1 MYYGSEGTAGGD
13 GGGDGEQGVK
23 AAARSSE
30 SLVVEQRRLVET
42 IPIYPSHRE
51 VILRTWPIV
60 ADQMN
65 ANGCQ
70 IFVRIFELSPGIKRV
85 FGFGP
90 EMPGAEIV
98 SHPRLVQHASRFME
112 ALQVAV
118 QHLDE
123 LDTVVSPVF
132 INLGKRHI
140 YFKDINA
147 DYFNVF
153 SGAIL
158 YTWRQALGERF
169 NAEVRSAWSRL
180 FDFIIQH
187 LRFGYE
193 LELGDNESKS
203 QGHEKSSRLSPT
215 DI

>member
-1 MYYGSEGTAGGD
+1 MYYGSEETA
-13 GGGDGEQGVK
+13 GDGEKVE
-23 AAARSSE
+23 AAEKSASI
-30 SLVVEQRRLVET
+30 VTEQRRLVET
-42 IPIYPSHRE
+42 IPINTTHRE
-51 VILRTWPIV
+51 VIRRTWPIV

-70 IFVRIFELSPGIKRV
+70 IFLRIFEISPGIKRV

-90 EMPGAEIV
+90 GMSGVEIV
-98 SHPRLVQHASRFME
+98 SHPRLVHHASRFME
-112 ALQVAV
+112 AVQVAV

-132 INLGKRHI
+132 INLGKRHV

-158 YTWRQALGERF
+158 YTWRQALGDRF
-169 NAEVRSAWSRL
+169 SAEVRSAWSRL

-193 LELGDNESKS
+193 LELDDNESGS
-203 QGHEKSSRLSPT
+203 QDHEKSS
-215 DI
+215 